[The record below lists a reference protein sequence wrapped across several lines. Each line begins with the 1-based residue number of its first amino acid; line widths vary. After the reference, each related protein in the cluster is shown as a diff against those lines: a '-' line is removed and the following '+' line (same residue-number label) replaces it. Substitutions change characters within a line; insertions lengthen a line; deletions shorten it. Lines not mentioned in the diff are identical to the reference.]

1 MACVEAATIGLGSPF
16 TGGSNSTNT
25 IGEKVVSFQT
35 FWNSPGWLKILNIP
49 ILTDYGTSG
58 KYGERN
64 FITRKCLEAEDLPSN
79 ARSIFLNGKQL
90 QIDGIINEFCLGD
103 ILSEKG
109 NNIIVTEAPLEY
121 GLEILVK
128 YRGSK
133 KDAISQIRKSYE
145 HIFNMPM
152 EADCCQ
158 GGDDTLQYI
167 YIGEIRIMRLLTVF
181 AVVALIV
188 SLLGLLAMSTYYIQ
202 QRRKEVAVRKVFGS
216 TNNEVLVQLLRQFG
230 IEIAVAFILAV
241 PIIYYIGNHWLSQY
255 AYRITLSPWIFV
267 AAGFT
272 CFIISMLT
280 VIIQCWRAAS
290 ENPIN
295 NIKTE

>member
-1 MACVEAATIGLGSPF
+1 
-16 TGGSNSTNT
+16 
-25 IGEKVVSFQT
+25 
-35 FWNSPGWLKILNIP
+35 
-49 ILTDYGTSG
+49 
-58 KYGERN
+58 
-64 FITRKCLEAEDLPSN
+64 
-79 ARSIFLNGKQL
+79 
-90 QIDGIINEFCLGD
+90 
-103 ILSEKG
+103 
-109 NNIIVTEAPLEY
+109 
-121 GLEILVK
+121 
-128 YRGSK
+128 
-133 KDAISQIRKSYE
+133 
-145 HIFNMPM
+145 MPM

-158 GGDDTLQYI
+158 GSNDTLQYI

-230 IEIAVAFILAV
+230 IEIVVAFILAV

-255 AYRITLSPWIFV
+255 AYRISLSPWIYI

-272 CFIISMLT
+272 CFIISLLT
-280 VIIQCWRAAS
+280 VIIQSWRAAS